1 MINNIYITGNE
12 TPTFR
17 VSLLVPVFFIFLF
30 SFLCISNAKSQ
41 PDSLSAYTSFELMP
55 FFNSASTIKKKGVV
69 TEYSAPLNLGGLAG
83 VKLGYS
89 FKSHWL
95 IEMGIESGIQHY
107 SLSFNLPPEKYNLP
121 RRFKSTH
128 RFVGLYLSVP
138 LEVCYKRKFNEDFF
152 LVGSFA
158 FDYHSLL
165 NITSGSTSY
174 SIIDKNTGN
183 DYEILEISGSLKAD
197 YNNGFSIGMGIG
209 RVLAPGTFLRLDIC
223 YRFSPEKIF
232 SSDYNFFP
240 EQEQFKTTGKWYGYG
255 NIIGVSISYVMF

>member
-1 MINNIYITGNE
+1 MRNKKKITSTRTTN
-12 TPTFR
+12 
-17 VSLLVPVFFIFLF
+17 VLVTILVTAFFIFSL
-30 SFLCISNAKSQ
+30 SLSCLSQSNTKL
-41 PDSLSAYTSFELMP
+41 DSLSAYTSFELMP
-55 FFNSASTIKKKGVV
+55 FFNSASTIKTKGVV
-69 TEYSAPLNLGGLAG
+69 TEYSTPLNLGGLAG